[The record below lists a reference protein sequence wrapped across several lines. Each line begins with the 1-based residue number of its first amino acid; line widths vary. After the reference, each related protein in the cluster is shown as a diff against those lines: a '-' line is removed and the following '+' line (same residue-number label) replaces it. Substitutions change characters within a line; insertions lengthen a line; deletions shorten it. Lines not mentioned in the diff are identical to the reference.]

1 MIREVRLSKRAQKD
15 LKLLPLGIA
24 KRLRYWVENT
34 SVQGLYETRK
44 IPGYHDEP
52 LQGARKGQRSIR
64 LNRSYRAIYEIQC
77 DGVEFIMVTEVNK
90 HDY

>member
-1 MIREVRLSKRAQKD
+1 MIRDVRLSKRAQKD
-15 LKLLPLGIA
+15 LRLLPLSIA
-24 KRLRYWVENT
+24 KRLRYWVENIA
-34 SVQGLYETRK
+34 VQGLYETRK

-77 DGVEFIMVTEVNK
+77 DGEEFILVIEVNK